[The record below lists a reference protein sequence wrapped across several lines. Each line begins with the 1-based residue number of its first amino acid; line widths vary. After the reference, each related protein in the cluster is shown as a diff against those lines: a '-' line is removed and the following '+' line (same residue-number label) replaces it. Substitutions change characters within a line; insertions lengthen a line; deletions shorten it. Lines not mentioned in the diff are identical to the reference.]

1 MIEKRASPRHRVLK
15 QGTIAFRGGGGID
28 CMVRNLSQGGA
39 RLEVA
44 TPFGLHG
51 SFTLVIA
58 TDDFMR
64 PSSPWS
70 EMALRGDVT
79 RVHTDK
85 TRRNRCF
92 GTLSQELR
100 GAQNT
105 GVSV

>member
-1 MIEKRASPRHRVLK
+1 MITEHKCFGVAAMIEKRASPRHRVLK

-58 TDDFMR
+58 TDHFMR
-64 PSSPWS
+64 DCHTVWS
-70 EMALRGDVT
+70 IEK
-79 RVHTDK
+79 RV
-85 TRRNRCF
+85 
-92 GTLSQELR
+92 
-100 GAQNT
+100 
-105 GVSV
+105 GVAFE